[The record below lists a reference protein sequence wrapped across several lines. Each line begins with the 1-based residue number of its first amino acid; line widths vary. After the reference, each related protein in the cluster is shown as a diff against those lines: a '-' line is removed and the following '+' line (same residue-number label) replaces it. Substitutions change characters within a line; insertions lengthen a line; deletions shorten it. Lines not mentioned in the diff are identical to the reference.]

1 MGNEHRDVMELDN
14 YGFVA
19 KLVEPYHQ
27 LDMEID
33 AKKRDDVN
41 DRLQSWLSEQRN
53 ADELG
58 TFLIL
63 LSGSMG
69 RVNVCNNTDPVPPA
83 RVIVEKEDE
92 YVIPFVDNLIS
103 FLV

>member
-1 MGNEHRDVMELDN
+1 MELDN

-69 RVNVCNNTDPVPPA
+69 RVNVCDNKNSVPPP
-83 RVIVEKEDE
+83 RKILEDDQ
-92 YVIPFVDNLIS
+92 VIPFVKKLIYKVFKKS
-103 FLV
+103 LKLITD